1 MSGPIR
7 IGTVKFLNAWP
18 LTHGLAGRDDVA
30 LRLGVPSALA
40 AMLKRGEVDV
50 ALAPSIDYFRLAAER
65 GERAPSTGPY
75 GSVLDPYGRTG
86 GATGFV
92 ALPVAAIGSRG
103 PVGSVRLFAWAEP
116 DDLRRVA
123 LDSASRTSNVLAR
136 IILARRFGV
145 RPHFVMPDDM
155 AAPAR
160 PPDAQVV
167 IGDRALVMERPRA
180 KWALDLGEQWE
191 RFVHLPFVYA
201 FWVARADGPV
211 ELLVELLSQA
221 RDSGLAAREQLAA
234 RAARELGIPAEVT
247 GPYLMEQVRYGFGAK
262 ERSGVRAFYRMAVE
276 EGLAPEGV
284 HLRMARAGGGGHP

>member
-40 AMLKRGEVDV
+40 AMLKRGEADV
-50 ALAPSIDYFRLAAER
+50 ALAPSIDYFRLAMER
-65 GERAPSTGPY
+65 GERA
-75 GSVLDPYGRTG
+75 RTG

-116 DDLRRVA
+116 EDLRRVA

-145 RPHFVMPDDM
+145 RPHFVMPDDV

-191 RFVHLPFVYA
+191 RLVHLPFVYA

-211 ELLVELLSQA
+211 ELLVELLSEA

-234 RAARELGIPAEVT
+234 RAARELGIPAAVA
-247 GPYLMEQVRYGFGAK
+247 GPYLMEQVRYEFGAK
-262 ERSGVRAFYRMAVE
+262 EQNGLRAFYRMAVE

-284 HLRMARAGGGGHP
+284 RLRMARAGGGERP

>member
-18 LTHGLAGRDDVA
+18 LTHGLGGRDDVA
-30 LRLGVPSALA
+30 LRLGAPSALA

-50 ALAPSIDYFRLAAER
+50 ALAPSIDYFCLAAER
-65 GERAPSTGPY
+65 GERASSTGPY
-75 GSVLDPYGRTG
+75 GRPG

-155 AAPAR
+155 AAAAAR

-211 ELLVELLSQA
+211 ELLIELLSQA

-234 RAARELGIPAEVT
+234 RAARELGIPAAT
-247 GPYLMEQVRYGFGAK
+247 AGPYLMEQVRYEFGAK
-262 ERSGVRAFYRMAVE
+262 EQTGLRAFYRMAVE

-284 HLRMARAGGGGHP
+284 RLRMARAGGGRHP